1 MSKNEILLLNQT
13 PEKVKDLFL
22 NPGVTLKKIFNG
34 VYSVYLNNIDQ
45 GVIVKC
51 YDTKHYAKREINNLT
66 KLSRT
71 KGVPTILEHGLS
83 NKLKYV
89 VMTKLKGVDL
99 CDYIQYKSFTEEE
112 VKHIAIQI
120 LKIVKKMHDK
130 NIIHGDIKPENIL
143 YDTET
148 RKVGI
153 IDFEGKY
160 TTGYCSPEQIKNL
173 QLTDKTD
180 LWSIGVTLY
189 VIFKGSVLF
198 ETKQDVLE
206 GNIDFDSSLS
216 YDFQDFLKCII
227 EKDVILRYDIDDAL
241 EHSWL
246 Q

>member
-1 MSKNEILLLNQT
+1 M
-13 PEKVKDLFL
+13 
-22 NPGVTLKKIFNG
+22 
-34 VYSVYLNNIDQ
+34 
-45 GVIVKC
+45 
-51 YDTKHYAKREINNLT
+51 
-66 KLSRT
+66 
-71 KGVPTILEHGLS
+71 
-83 NKLKYV
+83 
-89 VMTKLKGVDL
+89 
-99 CDYIQYKSFTEEE
+99 
-112 VKHIAIQI
+112 
-120 LKIVKKMHDK
+120 
-130 NIIHGDIKPENIL
+130 DIKPENIL